1 MTKVFIEKEGENEKD
16 DRQIKTQQLSISS
29 KCFPMK
35 VQVKVSYK
43 KLLQNEGFLRILYV
57 KNNNNL
63 KW

>member
-29 KCFPMK
+29 KWFPMK